1 MTLRHESDVSVGDW
15 FTTDPRSDARLGPA
29 GLAAYVRL
37 LLPGREDGVEGHLAT
52 PELNR
57 LVEVLARHTTT
68 PDQVYF
74 GLWDGYG
81 EIYGGE
87 AVAFLTT
94 FAGPARWPGRPFRP
108 EPPRTPPPPAFG
120 PDVMDA
126 PRLVH
131 RGQEFLLFGGPLA
144 DAGRWGARPYG
155 PGLPRDINSPNLF
168 WPADH
173 AWFVTTHV
181 DETWAGV
188 GGSAPLVD
196 DLLRDP
202 GLETVRTTHPEH
214 HR

>member
-1 MTLRHESDVSVGDW
+1 MTLRPTTDVSVADW
-15 FTTDPRSDARLGPA
+15 FSTDPRTDASLGPA
-29 GLAAYVRL
+29 RFESYLRL
-37 LLPGREDGVEGHLAT
+37 LLPGRDQGIEGHLDSDA
-52 PELNR
+52 LAL

-68 PDQVYF
+68 PEQCFF

-108 EPPRTPPPPAFG
+108 EAPRKPPPPAFG
-120 PDVMDA
+120 SDVMDA
-126 PRLVH
+126 PRVSAGSL
-131 RGQEFLLFGGPLA
+131 EYLLFSGPLEQ
-144 DAGRWGARPYG
+144 AGQWGALPFG
-155 PGLPRDINSPNLF
+155 PSVPREINSPNLM

-188 GGSAPLVD
+188 AGSADLVN
-196 DLLRDP
+196 DLLTTD

-214 HR
+214 R